1 MFGKR
6 QQSSQS
12 ITVIAAGS
20 VVEGTLRVKGMLQLD
35 GTIQGTLIAEGH
47 VSVGP
52 EGRILGDV
60 QADNLS
66 IAGRIEGT
74 VNARGHLHVLASGV
88 VQGGARYASLE
99 VDRGGVMDGRT
110 SRFDDK
116 LAAATPANDTQARPE
131 DVEMIAD
138 AASAAE

>member
-6 QQSSQS
+6 QQAAAQA

-52 EGRILGDV
+52 EGKILGDV
-60 QADNLS
+60 QGDNLS

-99 VDRGGVMDGRT
+99 VDRGGVMDGRA
-110 SRFDDK
+110 SRLEEK
-116 LAAATPANDTQARPE
+116 APAAVADN

-138 AASAAE
+138 VAAAE

>member
-6 QQSSQS
+6 QQTAQS

-35 GTIQGTLIAEGH
+35 GTIQGTLLAEGH

-52 EGRILGDV
+52 DGKILGDV
-60 QADNLS
+60 HADNLS

-74 VNARGHLHVLASGV
+74 VNARGHLHVLASSV

-99 VDRGGVMDGRT
+99 VDRGGVMDGRASRLDEKVAT
-110 SRFDDK
+110 S
-116 LAAATPANDTQARPE
+116 APANDVDARTPE
-131 DVEMIAD
+131 LIAD
-138 AASAAE
+138 AAAAAE

>member
-6 QQSSQS
+6 QQPASS

-35 GTIQGTLIAEGH
+35 GTIQGTLVAEGH

-52 EGRILGDV
+52 EGKILGDV
-60 QADNLS
+60 IADNLS

-99 VDRGGVMDGRT
+99 VDRGGVMDGRA
-110 SRFDDK
+110 SRLDDK
-116 LAAATPANDTQARPE
+116 AGSGAPANDVEARPQ
-131 DVEMIAD
+131 DVEMISD
-138 AASAAE
+138 AAAAE

>member
-6 QQSSQS
+6 QQAAPS

-35 GTIQGTLIAEGH
+35 GTIQGTLIAEGQ

-52 EGRILGDV
+52 EGKILGDV
-60 QADNLS
+60 QADNLT

-99 VDRGGVMDGRT
+99 VDRGGIMDGRA
-110 SRFDDK
+110 SRLDEK
-116 LAAATPANDTQARPE
+116 VASGTPANDVAPG

-138 AASAAE
+138 AAAAAE

>member
-1 MFGKR
+1 M
-6 QQSSQS
+6 
-12 ITVIAAGS
+12 
-20 VVEGTLRVKGMLQLD
+20 VEGTLRVKGMLQLD

-52 EGRILGDV
+52 DGKVLGDV

-99 VDRGGVMDGRT
+99 VDRGGVMDGRA
-110 SRFDDK
+110 SRFEDRV
-116 LAAATPANDTQARPE
+116 AAATPANDVVEVSAA
-131 DVEMIAD
+131 DKVEMIVD
-138 AASAAE
+138 AAAAAE

>member
-1 MFGKR
+1 M
-6 QQSSQS
+6 
-12 ITVIAAGS
+12 
-20 VVEGTLRVKGMLQLD
+20 VEGTLRVKGMLQLD

-52 EGRILGDV
+52 DGKVLGDV

-99 VDRGGVMDGRT
+99 VDRGGVMDGRA
-110 SRFDDK
+110 SRLDER
-116 LAAATPANDTQARPE
+116 LAAGTPANDVIEVSAS
-131 DVEMIAD
+131 DKVEMIVD
-138 AASAAE
+138 AAAAAE